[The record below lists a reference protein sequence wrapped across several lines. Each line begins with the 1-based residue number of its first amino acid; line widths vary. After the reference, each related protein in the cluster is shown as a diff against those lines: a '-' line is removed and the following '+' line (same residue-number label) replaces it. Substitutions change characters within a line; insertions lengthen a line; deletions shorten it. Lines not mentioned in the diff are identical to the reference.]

1 MNFKEGQTYICIK
14 SDRRWWTVDKEY
26 NVVLNDDNKPVLLDD
41 EGDMWNA
48 KDLNGPNNKFK
59 LKETMVTYTQLEVQ
73 QTILKAYQTYNNDSQ
88 RLAFIKGYFA
98 K

>member
-1 MNFKEGQTYICIK
+1 MKFKEGQTYICIK

-41 EGDMWNA
+41 EGDMWYSN
-48 KDLNGPNNKFK
+48 DLIGPNNNFK

-73 QTILKAYQTYNNDSQ
+73 QIILNAYQTYEDDSQ
-88 RLAFIKGYFA
+88 RLAFIKRYFS